1 MAPGAAGAEEASG
14 SVKTRSSAR
23 RRRSVNRD
31 GGGVAASLASQS
43 AARAERSKRR
53 SAKRSAT
60 LADQSSEGERAAK
73 KMDLGVHEEEGEVK
87 VAPSSASASVVEEQ
101 QGGKGGEDD
110 GFGGSAGGGEGGAL
124 PLPSASGVEE
134 GIPVEDE
141 ASSCCSSPLRKPYI
155 PRVVIGHNAMG
166 REIYKPIGG
175 EDFRALDPWEAK
187 YQAKRGLYS
196 FNFILFNFILV
207 KINENNLPG
216 QIPGKKRF
224 ILL

>member
-31 GGGVAASLASQS
+31 GGSGVVASLASQS
-43 AARAERSKRR
+43 AARAERSERR

-73 KMDLGVHEEEGEVK
+73 KMDLGVHEEEEGVK
-87 VAPSSASASVVEEQ
+87 VAPPSASASVAEEQ

-124 PLPSASGVEE
+124 ALPSASGVEE

-175 EDFRALDPWEAK
+175 EDLSAFDPWEAK
-187 YQAKRGLYS
+187 YQAKRGL
-196 FNFILFNFILV
+196 
-207 KINENNLPG
+207 
-216 QIPGKKRF
+216 
-224 ILL
+224 LL

>member
-1 MAPGAAGAEEASG
+1 
-14 SVKTRSSAR
+14 
-23 RRRSVNRD
+23 
-31 GGGVAASLASQS
+31 
-43 AARAERSKRR
+43 
-53 SAKRSAT
+53 
-60 LADQSSEGERAAK
+60 
-73 KMDLGVHEEEGEVK
+73 MDLGVHEEEEGVK
-87 VAPSSASASVVEEQ
+87 VAPPSASASVAEEQ

-124 PLPSASGVEE
+124 ALPSASGVEE

-196 FNFILFNFILV
+196 FNFILV
-207 KINENNLPG
+207 KRNENKLPARFW
-216 QIPGKKRF
+216 GKKRRA
-224 ILL
+224 IYPY